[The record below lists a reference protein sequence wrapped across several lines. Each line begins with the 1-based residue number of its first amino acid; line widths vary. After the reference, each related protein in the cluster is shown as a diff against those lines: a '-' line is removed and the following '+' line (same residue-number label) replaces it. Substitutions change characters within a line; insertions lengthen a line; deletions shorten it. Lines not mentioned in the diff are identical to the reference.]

1 MNLGIG
7 GRVFAILIGL
17 NLIGIWVLWN
27 PGQLALGYLSDETSR
42 SFTTSSQN

>member
-17 NLIGIWVLWN
+17 NLIGIWVLWLYDDH
-27 PGQLALGYLSDETSR
+27 PREGVRSVGPYAMTPSR
-42 SFTTSSQN
+42 Q